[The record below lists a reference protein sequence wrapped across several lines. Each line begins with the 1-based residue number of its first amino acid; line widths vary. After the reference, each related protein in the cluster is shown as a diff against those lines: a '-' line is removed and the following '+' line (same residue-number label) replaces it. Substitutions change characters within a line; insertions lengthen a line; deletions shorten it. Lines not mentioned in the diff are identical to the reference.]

1 MQYTLNDIYLK
12 IGESIDVVYLIDT
25 EENTYVTLKDTEL
38 FHSYY
43 GDSGEYLELMD
54 SFFKNSVDEKVS
66 HDTPYGVFSDK
77 NMRFTDEVTRCSC
90 FRFGE
95 KKVYV
100 DITKQIMDSRFF
112 AISISMSSEEKYQ
125 EKVHINQSMNVIK
138 SAYLFTMIVD
148 LNTDK
153 CGAMSMSEVD
163 VTPVNVPD
171 FYYSEWRKIIL
182 NMFLPE
188 DQELFNRITDPE
200 YLKKTLS
207 YERSNTVDFQMMNL
221 AGKYIWVKLIFH
233 RIDTGNDDDFKFLY
247 MVEDI
252 NDSHMML
259 MATMKRLEDS
269 AQRDPLTGL
278 LNRSGI
284 DAEIF
289 RRVKKG
295 KKDSRQVSILMLDID
310 HFKQINDTFGHAE
323 GDEVLKNVANLVS
336 KRIEEIGGVLG
347 RWGGEEFLGVIGDT
361 AIEDMERISEEIRKS
376 IEEFDFGK
384 SGKVTVSMGI
394 IEFGESD
401 TPKTAFDRLDAALY
415 KAKESGRNRVVRG

>member
-12 IGESIDVVYLIDT
+12 MGESIDVVYLIDT
-25 EENTYVTLKDTEL
+25 EENTYVALKNTEL

-43 GDSGEYLELMD
+43 GDSGEYLALMD

-66 HDTPYGVFSDK
+66 HDTPYGVFSE
-77 NMRFTDEVTRCSC
+77 NNIRFTDEVTKCSC
-90 FRFGE
+90 LRFGE
-95 KKVYV
+95 KKIYV
-100 DITKQIMDSRFF
+100 DISKQVMDSRFF
-112 AISISMSSEEKYQ
+112 ALTISMASEEKFQ
-125 EKVHINQSMNVIK
+125 EEVHLNQSMNVIK

-153 CGAMSMSEVD
+153 CGTMSMSEVD

-171 FYYSEWRKIIL
+171 FDYSEWRKIIL

-188 DQELFNRITDPE
+188 DQDLFNRISDPE

-233 RIDTGNDDDFKFLY
+233 RINTGNDDDFKFLY

-252 NDSHMML
+252 NDSHMRL
-259 MATMKRLEDS
+259 MDTMKRLEDS

-284 DAEIF
+284 DAEITK
-289 RRVKKG
+289 RVKEEKSES
-295 KKDSRQVSILMLDID
+295 KQVSLLMLDID

-323 GDEVLKNVANLVS
+323 GDEVLKNIANLVS
-336 KRIEEIGGVLG
+336 KHVEKLGGVLG
-347 RWGGEEFLGVIGDT
+347 RWGGEEFLGVLGETDIDS
-361 AIEDMERISEEIRKS
+361 MERISEEIR
-376 IEEFDFGK
+376 ELVEAYDFGK

-394 IEFGESD
+394 IELGDSD